1 MMKKLIVILILF
13 AAVILVLTLPLAP
26 ETSDTER
33 VIVDHTLG
41 VVVHPACFEEAGLT
55 NYIDEVSFS
64 DAMENYEY
72 EISGECSEER
82 LRAGRT
88 SILSKIFN

>member
-1 MMKKLIVILILF
+1 MKKLIVILILF

-41 VVVHPACFEEAGLT
+41 VVVHPVCFEEAGLT
-55 NYIDEVSFS
+55 NYIDEVSYS
-64 DAMENYEY
+64 NAMENYEY
-72 EISGECSEER
+72 EILGECSEER
-82 LRAGRT
+82 LQTGRT
-88 SILSKIFN
+88 SILSKIFD